1 MNEGPVYTELALHC
15 KIEQVQILIPRIIGG
30 TVMEKDVWVLA
41 EHFRGEVNS
50 VTFEMLDEGRTVAN
64 RLNGQLAAVV
74 FGHHLPDAAATLGSY
89 GADVVY
95 MVDHPLLVEYTT
107 DAYVQAMVSLI
118 RERNPFLILLP
129 ATVNGRDLA
138 PRIAARLEVG
148 LASDCTMVRLNDKG
162 LVEATRSTHRDKV
175 YQTVALTSSPP
186 MIATLRPGAVGLIK
200 PDSSRQSKV
209 KVKVLSLDID
219 QSALRTKVLHTRK
232 ADPETIDISEAEL
245 VVSGGRGIGTAENWR
260 LVEELATALGASVG
274 GSRMAMDQGWI
285 PTERM
290 VGQTGKSV
298 SSLLYLALGISGA
311 NEHMFGIREA
321 KNIVAITKDPGAPIL
336 KSAGKAVVGDVNEI
350 VPVLIRKIKEM
361 GSKNNDVDLQRI
373 SQEVSL

>member
-1 MNEGPVYTELALHC
+1 MA
-15 KIEQVQILIPRIIGG
+15 
-30 TVMEKDVWVLA
+30 KDVWVLA

-50 VTFEMLDEGRTVAN
+50 VTFEMLDEGRIVAN
-64 RLNGQLAAVV
+64 RLNGQLAAVI
-74 FGHHLPDAAATLGSY
+74 FGHHLPDAAALLGSY
-89 GADVVY
+89 GANVVY
-95 MVDHPLLVEYTT
+95 MVDHPLLGEYST
-107 DAYVQAMVSLI
+107 DAYVHAMVSLI

-138 PRIAARLEVG
+138 PRIAARLELG

-175 YQTVALTSSPP
+175 YQTVALTSRPP
-186 MIATLRPGAVGLIK
+186 LIATLRPGAVGVIK
-200 PDSSRQSKV
+200 PDSTRQAE
-209 KVKVLSLDID
+209 VKVLSLNLD
-219 QSALRTKVLHTRK
+219 QSALRMKVLHTRK
-232 ADPETIDISEAEL
+232 ADPATIDISEAEL
-245 VVSGGRGIGTAENWR
+245 VVSGGRGIGTAQNWR
-260 LVEELATALGASVG
+260 LVEELAAALGASVG

-311 NEHMFGIREA
+311 NEHLFGIREA
-321 KNIVAITKDPGAPIL
+321 KNVIAITKDPGAPIL
-336 KSAGKAVVGDVNEI
+336 KSAGKAVVGDINEV
-350 VPVLIRKIKEM
+350 VPVLIRKLKEM
-361 GSKNNDVDLQRI
+361 GSKDNDVDGQRI